1 VRNRIPYLDPVN
13 RLQGHLDM
21 HSGQDLVVPVRS
33 MHADPLPVLDQ
44 PGGVLHDLDRA
55 APVRLLALDLRMG
68 EHYL

>member
-1 VRNRIPYLDPVN
+1 
-13 RLQGHLDM
+13 
-21 HSGQDLVVPVRS
+21 
-33 MHADPLPVLDQ
+33 MHADPLPVLDE